1 MLADSNKGPIR
12 DRATARRRAPFK
24 SPAVNRWSAWARS
37 IATRHARFTQRRES
51 LALIVRRS
59 RSLHVIRERW
69 SFTTRLV
76 RPHLQLA
83 INAVVKLAHWRQEQ
97 HFSHGTK
104 SFLNTTQR
112 ALSHTGVVTRQPG
125 GIERVVREIGHG
137 STTAQ
142 PSANFREQR
151 QVLKQPLAFVFERV
165 KASKSTTQT
174 IPLANRLEILIH
186 QQVPSVVERVTQQAR
201 RTETM
206 LTGTSSLVER
216 QIASTRMEVMQ
227 PPRLLKTVAPSTRVI
242 EKSSSAPPVTTVIES
257 APWLPEKMPVAGL
270 NIDQLTDQ
278 VVRQLD
284 RRVVAARERMG
295 RV

>member
-1 MLADSNKGPIR
+1 MLAESNKGPIR
-12 DRATARRRAPFK
+12 DRATARRRAPVK

-37 IATRHARFTQRRES
+37 IATRHARFTQRRDS
-51 LALIVRRS
+51 LALIVLRS

-104 SFLNTTQR
+104 SFLHTTER
-112 ALSHTGVVTRQPG
+112 ALSLPGVLTRQPG
-125 GIERVVREIGHG
+125 RIERVVREIGPAG
-137 STTAQ
+137 STPAQ

-165 KASKSTTQT
+165 KVSKSTSHM
-174 IPLANRLEILIH
+174 NRLEILIH
-186 QQVPSVVERVTQQAR
+186 QQARSVVARVTQQAR

-206 LTGTSSLVER
+206 LTGTNNMIER
-216 QIASTRMEVMQ
+216 QMASTRTEVMQ
-227 PPRLLKTVAPSTRVI
+227 PPRLLKTVAASTRVI
-242 EKSSSAPPVTTVIES
+242 EKSSTPAAPVTTVIES
-257 APWLPEKMPVAGL
+257 APWLQEKMPVAGL
-270 NIDQLTDQ
+270 NIDQITDQ

>member
-1 MLADSNKGPIR
+1 
-12 DRATARRRAPFK
+12 
-24 SPAVNRWSAWARS
+24 
-37 IATRHARFTQRRES
+37 
-51 LALIVRRS
+51 
-59 RSLHVIRERW
+59 
-69 SFTTRLV
+69 
-76 RPHLQLA
+76 LQLA

-104 SFLNTTQR
+104 SFLNATQR
-112 ALSHTGVVTRQPG
+112 ALSHPGVVTRQSG
-125 GIERVVREIGHG
+125 GIERVVREIGAAG
-137 STTAQ
+137 STPAQ
-142 PSANFREQR
+142 PSVNFRERR

-165 KASKSTTQT
+165 KVSKSTNQT

-227 PPRLLKTVAPSTRVI
+227 PPRLLKTVAASTRVI

>member
-1 MLADSNKGPIR
+1 
-12 DRATARRRAPFK
+12 
-24 SPAVNRWSAWARS
+24 
-37 IATRHARFTQRRES
+37 
-51 LALIVRRS
+51 
-59 RSLHVIRERW
+59 
-69 SFTTRLV
+69 
-76 RPHLQLA
+76 LQLA

-104 SFLNTTQR
+104 SFLNATQR
-112 ALSHTGVVTRQPG
+112 ALSHPGVVTRQPG

-137 STTAQ
+137 STPAQ

-165 KASKSTTQT
+165 KLSKSTSHT
-174 IPLANRLEILIH
+174 NRLEILIH
-186 QQVPSVVERVTQQAR
+186 QQARSVVERVTQQAR

-227 PPRLLKTVAPSTRVI
+227 PPRLLKTVAASTRVI